1 MRKIVTKVYKID
13 ELSDTTRDKA
23 IEMLSH
29 EYYCVESDAN
39 WMEASE
45 SRQRAEE
52 ITGVNAALES
62 NSQGWYCRYYSVD
75 YSSSLLQT
83 NDKIGILLWNK
94 VIAEIQ
100 KMKVE
105 LWSDDEIIKAF
116 LSHEYDNNRSYE
128 DNVVDVYLKFAKQ
141 IDDINI
147 DLLSDEEGIIDYAE
161 ANDMEFLANGNPYH
175 LKG

>member
-1 MRKIVTKVYKID
+1 MRKIVTKVYKIA
-13 ELSDTTRDKA
+13 ELSDTAKDKA
-23 IEMLSH
+23 VEMLSN
-29 EYYCVESDAN
+29 EYFCIMSDAN

-45 SRQRAEE
+45 SLHRAEE
-52 ITGVNAALES
+52 ITGVKAALES
-62 NSQGWYCRYYSVD
+62 SSQGWYCRYYSVD

-100 KMKVE
+100 NMKIE
-105 LWSDDEIIKAF
+105 LWSDENIIKAF

-141 IDDINI
+141 IDDDNT
-147 DLLSDEEGIIDYAE
+147 DLLFDKEGIIDYAE
-161 ANDMEFLANGNPYH
+161 SNNMEFLVNGNPYH

>member
-13 ELSDTTRDKA
+13 ELSDTAKEKA
-23 IEMLSH
+23 VEMLSN
-29 EYYCVESDAN
+29 EYFCVMSDAN
-39 WMEASE
+39 WLEASE

-52 ITGVNAALES
+52 VTGVKAALES
-62 NSQGWYCRYYSVD
+62 NSQGWYCKYYSVD

-100 KMKVE
+100 KME
-105 LWSDDEIIKAF
+105 ISIWSDDIIIKAF
-116 LSHEYDNNRSYE
+116 LSHEYNNNRSYE
-128 DNVVDVYLKFAKQ
+128 NNVVEVYLKFAEQ
-141 IDDINI
+141 IDNVNT
-147 DLLSDEEGIIDYAE
+147 DLLFDREGIIEYAE
-161 ANDMEFLANGNPYH
+161 ANNMEFLINGNPYH